1 MKLAFTTGLLCLAGI
16 AASAQAAPVKIG
28 LIETLS
34 GPQASTGLIFRAAVK
49 YQLDRINAAGGWNG
63 QPLELVEFDN
73 QGGPVGASDRF
84 RATAAE
90 GVQILVQG
98 SSSAISGQ
106 LTEDVRKHNLRNPG
120 KEVLFLNVG
129 GEALELTGQKCH
141 FYHFRFATNADLRV
155 KALTSVM
162 SVDGTLGKRV
172 YAINQNYSWGQDMEG
187 ATERFAKQYG
197 YEVVGKTLHEVN
209 KIQDFAP
216 YVARIRSANPD
227 TVITG
232 NWSNDLLLLMK
243 ATQAAGLK
251 VRFATVFLDHG
262 QPANAGEVA
271 LGHYIAHPYNIE
283 AAGEEGA
290 KFAEDYKAKTG
301 HYPSYTEP
309 QTVIGVTFLGE
320 ALKQVKPQD
329 GKLSVPEL
337 AKALE
342 KVTYTSPLGTYTM
355 RAEDHQVQLPMVVS
369 TVGKN
374 AKYKADDTDMGFEPV
389 KVLSAAD
396 VSAPV
401 QSTCKMVRPN

>member
-63 QPLELVEFDN
+63 QPLELVSSTTR
-73 QGGPVGASDRF
+73 GPVGASDRF
-84 RATAAE
+84 RAAAAE

-162 SVDGTLGKRV
+162 SADGTLGKRV

-251 VRFATVFLDHG
+251 VRFATVFLDQVG
-262 QPANAGEVA
+262 NLANAGEVA

-369 TVGKN
+369 R
-374 AKYKADDTDMGFEPV
+374 
-389 KVLSAAD
+389 SART
-396 VSAPV
+396 P
-401 QSTCKMVRPN
+401 STRPTTPTWASSRSRC

>member
-84 RATAAE
+84 RAAAAE

-162 SVDGTLGKRV
+162 SADGTLGKRV

-251 VRFATVFLDHG
+251 VRFATVFLDQVG
-262 QPANAGEVA
+262 NLANAGEVA

-342 KVTYTSPLGTYTM
+342 RSPTPRRWAPT
-355 RAEDHQVQLPMVVS
+355 RCAPRTTRCSCRWWFPRSARTPS
-369 TVGKN
+369 T
-374 AKYKADDTDMGFEPV
+374 
-389 KVLSAAD
+389 
-396 VSAPV
+396 
-401 QSTCKMVRPN
+401 RPTTPTWASSRSRC

>member
-1 MKLAFTTGLLCLAGI
+1 
-16 AASAQAAPVKIG
+16 
-28 LIETLS
+28 
-34 GPQASTGLIFRAAVK
+34 
-49 YQLDRINAAGGWNG
+49 
-63 QPLELVEFDN
+63 
-73 QGGPVGASDRF
+73 
-84 RATAAE
+84 
-90 GVQILVQG
+90 
-98 SSSAISGQ
+98 
-106 LTEDVRKHNLRNPG
+106 
-120 KEVLFLNVG
+120 
-129 GEALELTGQKCH
+129 
-141 FYHFRFATNADLRV
+141 
-155 KALTSVM
+155 
-162 SVDGTLGKRV
+162 
-172 YAINQNYSWGQDMEG
+172 
-187 ATERFAKQYG
+187 
-197 YEVVGKTLHEVN
+197 VVGKTLHEVN

-216 YVARIRSANPD
+216 YVARIRSATPD

-251 VRFATVFLDHG
+251 VRFATVFLDQVG
-262 QPANAGEVA
+262 NLANAGDVA

-309 QTVIGVTFLGE
+309 QTVIGITFLGE

-369 TVGKN
+369 KVGKN
-374 AKYKADDTDMGFEPV
+374 AKYKADGTDMGFEPV
-389 KVLSAAD
+389 KVLAAAD

-401 QSTCKMVRPN
+401 QATCKMQRPD